1 MIDKTRID
9 TLADTYVSA
18 DVLSQLFG
26 VTTNMVRRY
35 VNDSGMPRVGR
46 GQYLL
51 GDCVKWFIDKT
62 RTATDR
68 GENGDIFEEKLKLV
82 RAQRHRVELDNKKV
96 RGQLI
101 DHDTVAGSFNQM
113 GAVFA
118 SQLDSLGARNAGI
131 LAGISDP
138 GEIQRVL
145 FDECRTIRDNTAAE
159 IIDLAVT
166 YDNGGDNPATTGEG
180 CGEVG

>member
-1 MIDKTRID
+1 MVERTRIESVD
-9 TLADTYVSA
+9 DTYISA
-18 DVLSQLFG
+18 IALGQLFG
-26 VTTNMVRRY
+26 VTGHMVRRY
-35 VNDSGMPRVGR
+35 VNDHGMPRAAR
-46 GQYLL
+46 GKYLL
-51 GDCVKWFIDKT
+51 GDCLKWYIN
-62 RTATDR
+62 RIRVSA
-68 GENGDIFEEKLKLV
+68 ESGDSSDIAEEKLKLI

-101 DHDTVAGSFNQM
+101 DHDTVAGAFNQM
-113 GAVFA
+113 GAVYA

-131 LAGISDP
+131 LSGISDP

-166 YDNGGDNPATTGEG
+166 YDNGGDNPAATSEG
-180 CGEVG
+180 RGQVG